1 MHTRSIDNW
10 THRHVFLGEHHGEN
24 ERRTW
29 LVVALT
35 AAMMVSEIV
44 AGSVFGSMALLAD
57 GWHMATHAAAIGIA
71 AFAYR
76 YARTH
81 AEDARFSFGTG
92 KVGDLAAFSSAI
104 ILGLVAVMIAYESVG
119 RLFSPVAIHFGE
131 ATLVAVIGLF
141 VNLLSAW
148 LLIDRNQHHDLHH
161 HADSDQHHHH
171 SDLNLRAAYLHVLAD
186 ALTSILAVGALLA
199 GRYFG
204 WTWLD
209 PVIGTVGAVIIARW
223 AWGLMRSSAAILL
236 DRVPDTELAQSIRSK
251 LEAGTDRISDLHL
264 WRVGPGHHAAI
275 ISIVSHHP
283 RVPTFYK
290 DKLAPIAGLSHVTV
304 EVEPCSERPIGT
316 A

>member
-1 MHTRSIDNW
+1 MHTHSIEHW
-10 THRHVFLGEHHGEN
+10 RHSHIFLGEQHGEN

-35 AAMMVSEIV
+35 AVMMVSEIV
-44 AGSVFGSMALLAD
+44 AGTVFGSMALLAD

-81 AEDARFSFGTG
+81 AEDARYSFGTG

-104 ILGLVAVMIAYESVG
+104 VLGLVAVMIAYESIG

-131 ATLVAVIGLF
+131 ATLVAIIGLL

-148 LLIDRNQHHDLHH
+148 LLLDRGERHPHHHHGATDHHHHLHH
-161 HADSDQHHHH
+161 HHA
-171 SDLNLRAAYLHVLAD
+171 DLNLRAAYLHVLAD
-186 ALTSILAVGALLA
+186 ALTSILAIVALLA
-199 GRYFG
+199 GRSFG
-204 WTWLD
+204 WNWLD
-209 PVIGTVGAVIIARW
+209 PVIGIVGAIIIARW
-223 AWGLMRSSAAILL
+223 AFGLMRSSAAILL
-236 DRVPDTELAQSIRSK
+236 DRVPDTELAKSIRTA
-251 LEAGTDRISDLHL
+251 LESGTDRISDLHL

-283 RVPTFYK
+283 RAPAFYK

-304 EVEPCSERPIGT
+304 EVEPCSD
-316 A
+316 